1 LPIYFCV
8 VKRHNM
14 KSVLKELIQ
23 SAKED
28 PKEFFTSLFT
38 IATIFGLFYVMIWFG
53 AIIEGRV

>member
-1 LPIYFCV
+1 
-8 VKRHNM
+8 M

>member
-1 LPIYFCV
+1 
-8 VKRHNM
+8 M

-23 SAKED
+23 YAKED

-38 IATIFGLFYVMIWFG
+38 ITAIFGLFYVMIWFG